1 MKKKIIAILVVAQK
15 QTNLFFFLFH
25 LSIKTIHIQLIRKH
39 TAAVMSIDFPY
50 AW

>member
-1 MKKKIIAILVVAQK
+1 MLQYSLWLKNK
-15 QTNLFFFLFH
+15 QIFFLFH